1 MVAVDS
7 NRLSN
12 VIGYDLRP
20 GEFNQVT
27 PNLPQRIVI
36 LGQPNTANENGI
48 TENEIKE
55 YSLLKSVGDRYGYG
69 SPIYNMMRILR
80 PQSGTGV
87 GSVKTIVIPQKA
99 SDSATT
105 KILNVEPTGSAT
117 ANATHT
123 LVINGRRR
131 IGAARYDFTIVKG
144 ETAAQIAQK
153 MVDTVNDALAAP
165 VTGKVDTNVTASE
178 SLLAET
184 KFAGKIADELNI
196 EVDTNDQPAGVS
208 YSVTEDQSGAGV
220 PAIQSALNK
229 FVEWNTII
237 LNPYGTDVHTTL
249 EDVNGRPSEYGGTGL
264 YSPTVFRPFVALFGN
279 RDGDTT
285 IDFSTQK
292 EEVTNV
298 VCPAPNSPNFNH
310 EVAAAYGRLLATTAQ
325 NTPHLDIQGRKVP
338 DITVGETAG
347 KFSDYNF
354 RDAAVKRGWS
364 TAEIEA
370 GAYVIRD
377 FVTTY
382 HPDGETPL
390 QFNHVRNLIIDW
402 NIRFRYSLLEES
414 FVVGKA
420 IASNGTFVQAS
431 DVIKPKQWKAQL
443 AEFAEDLSA
452 DGLISEPSFFKANTE
467 VTIDDVNPDRL
478 NTSIKYK
485 RTGFARIL
493 STTASAGFALG

>member
-12 VIGYDLRP
+12 VVGYDLRP

-36 LGQPNTANENGI
+36 LGQPNSANEADI
-48 TENEIKE
+48 TENEVKE
-55 YSLLKSVGDRYGYG
+55 YSLLKPVGDRYGYG
-69 SPIYNMMRILR
+69 SPIYNAMRILR

-87 GSVKTIVIPQKA
+87 GSVKTIIIPQKA
-99 SDSATT
+99 SSSAT
-105 KILNVEPTGSAT
+105 KKKLNVEPTGTAS

-123 LVINGRRR
+123 LVINGRRG

-144 ETAAQIAQK
+144 EGPAAIAQK
-153 MVDTVNDALAAP
+153 LVDTVNNALAAP
-165 VTGKVDTNVTASE
+165 VTGTLDTTVSSTE

-196 EVDTNDQPAGVS
+196 EVDTNDQPAGIS
-208 YSVTEDQSGAGV
+208 YSVTEDQAGGGV
-220 PAIQSALNK
+220 PTIQPALDK
-229 FVEWNTII
+229 FVEWNTIVI
-237 LNPYGTDVHTTL
+237 NPYGTDVHSTL
-249 EDVNGRPSEYGGTGL
+249 EDFNGKPSEYGGTGR
-264 YSPTVFRPFVALFGN
+264 YSPTVFKPFVALFGN

-285 IDFSTQK
+285 IDFSNQK

-310 EVAAAYGRLLATTAQ
+310 EVAASYARLLSVTAQ
-325 NTPHLDIQGRKVP
+325 NTPHLDIQGRKLP
-338 DITVGETAG
+338 DITTGETAG

-364 TAEIEA
+364 TAEIDA
-370 GAYVIRD
+370 GAYVVRD

-382 HPDGETPL
+382 HPDGEQPL

-402 NIRFRYSLLEES
+402 NIRFRYYLLEET
-414 FVVGKA
+414 FVTGKA
-420 IASNGTFVQAS
+420 IATNGTFVQAS

-443 AEFAEDLSA
+443 AEFAEDLGA
-452 DGLISEPSFFKANTE
+452 DGLISDPAFFKANTE
-467 VTIDDVNPDRL
+467 VTIDDTNPDRL
-478 NTSIKYK
+478 NTEIKYK